1 MGVPEFGILVV
12 ATIALAVF
20 NWEFSIKARRFHGI
34 YRFFSFE
41 SIVILILINW
51 RFWFIEPFSWN
62 QLISWVLLFGSIPL
76 AVEGFRLL
84 RVVGKPQGQFEN
96 TSRLVT
102 VGVYRYIRHPL
113 YGSLI
118 LVGLGVFFK
127 QVSLPGVVLA
137 LVNLGALIATAKTEE
152 KEMVRSFGG
161 DYERYM
167 RQTKMF
173 IPYVI

>member
-1 MGVPEFGILVV
+1 MGVPEIGILVV

-20 NWEFSIKARRFHGI
+20 NWEFSVKARRYHGI

-41 SIVILILINW
+41 SIVVLILLNW
-51 RFWFIEPFSWN
+51 RLWFLEPFSWN
-62 QLISWVLLFGSIPL
+62 QIVSWILLVGSIPL

-84 RVVGKPQGQFEN
+84 RVVGRPQGQFEN

-127 QVSLPGVVLA
+127 QVSPLGAVLA
-137 LVNLGALIATAKTEE
+137 LVNLGAMIATAKTEE
-152 KEMVRSFGG
+152 KEMVRSFGS
-161 DYERYM
+161 DYELYM

-173 IPYVI
+173 IPFII

>member
-1 MGVPEFGILVV
+1 MSVPEFGILVV

-41 SIVILILINW
+41 SIVVLILLNW
-51 RFWFIEPFSWN
+51 RLWFVEPFSWN
-62 QLISWVLLFGSIPL
+62 QLISWVLLFSSIPL

-84 RVVGKPQGQFEN
+84 RVVGRPQGQFEN
-96 TSRLVT
+96 TTKLVT

-113 YGSLI
+113 YGSLV

-127 QVSLPGVVLA
+127 QVSPLGVVLA
-137 LVNLGALIATAKTEE
+137 LVNLGAMIATAKTEE
-152 KEMVRSFGG
+152 KEMVRSFGS

-167 RQTKMF
+167 HETKMF
-173 IPYVI
+173 IPYII